1 MRTDHGSGMS
11 GSGRS
16 LRRWRAATFLAA
28 GVAVGV
34 AMTATPVLGH
44 IGSSVSHLWNAH
56 LKAKTDARYYT
67 KAQANARYLQAAG
80 TAADAELLDGL
91 DSAAFLRSDAKAAD
105 AELLDGLDSTA
116 FLPVAGTAAN
126 SELLDGLDS
135 AAFLR
140 ASGKAADAE
149 LLDGLDPAAFLR
161 ASGKAADAELLDGLD
176 SAAFL
181 RASGKA
187 ADAEQLDGRDS
198 TAFVHGDGEA
208 VGAAITV
215 PQRANTGVWNVLD
228 VPGFLNVAATCS
240 SPGTATV
247 GFFRLINKSSEV
259 MDVFLESGGDNPD
272 YHQLD
277 PDRFVEAS
285 ARVEGDSFHVQIH
298 AGSTVATLEGA
309 YVRRESDCHIQVQLV
324 VTR

>member
-1 MRTDHGSGMS
+1 
-11 GSGRS
+11 
-16 LRRWRAATFLAA
+16 
-28 GVAVGV
+28 
-34 AMTATPVLGH
+34 LGH
-44 IGSSVSHLWNAH
+44 IGNSVSHLWNAH

-67 KAQANARYLQAAG
+67 KAQANARYLPAAG

-91 DSAAFLRSDAKAAD
+91 GSAAFLRSDAKAAD

-126 SELLDGLDS
+126 SELLDGVDS

-149 LLDGLDPAAFLR
+149 LLDGL
-161 ASGKAADAELLDGLD
+161 G

-187 ADAEQLDGRDS
+187 ADADLLDGRDS

-228 VPGFLNVAATCS
+228 VPGFLNVAASCS

-277 PDRFVEAS
+277 PDRFVEAL

-298 AGSTVATLEGA
+298 AGSTVATLQGA